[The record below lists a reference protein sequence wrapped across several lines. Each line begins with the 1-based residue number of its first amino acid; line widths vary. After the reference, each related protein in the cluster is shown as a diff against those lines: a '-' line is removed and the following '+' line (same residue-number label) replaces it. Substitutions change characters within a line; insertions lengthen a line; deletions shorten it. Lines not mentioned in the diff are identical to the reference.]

1 MKEYKAYSIAAFFLA
16 LAVFT
21 ACDSYEESKCEFDN
35 AVYLDIAEMSQVQS
49 AVFKKSIPTFERPFH
64 VQMAY
69 PAAEDVS
76 VTVSADPSL
85 VETYNAI
92 YKTAWKALDAAYY
105 DFPTQTL
112 TVAAGR
118 TLSETLTLNLKNL
131 MGDQQQKIAELNID
145 ETFVL
150 PVTITQASMSV
161 LNASSTAYYVVKR
174 SSAITSAASLRDNY
188 IYFPKLDQ
196 WGPLAERYSNLN
208 AITLEM
214 FFKVYDYSKHDEIS
228 SLIGIENEI
237 NLRIGDA
244 NFERRQLQFDGSG
257 IGFGKF
263 PKQDDLKLI
272 EAGEWYHVAA
282 TYDEDARIVRIIVN
296 GKTQSE
302 GTEMGATTPELIN
315 LAKRAYYNLFEQ
327 NPDNEEYKKAYAG
340 WGDAR
345 QLFIGKSYDDTRQLN
360 GEVAEVRI
368 WSVARTEEQIRENM
382 YDIADPENEPT
393 LLGYWKFDEGE
404 GNIIYDRTGN
414 GNDAVAAFDLEWPEG
429 VEIPQINIEK

>member
-21 ACDSYEESKCEFDN
+21 ACDSYEESKREFDN

-49 AVFKKSIPTFERPFH
+49 AVFKKSIPTLERPFH

-69 PAAEDVS
+69 PASEDVT

-92 YKTAWKALDAAYY
+92 YKTAWKALDATYY
-105 DFPTQTL
+105 DFPSQTL
-112 TVAAGR
+112 TVEAGR

-131 MGDQQQKIAELNID
+131 MGDQQQGIEELNID

-174 SSAITSAASLRDNY
+174 SSAITSAASLRDNW
-188 IYFPKLDQ
+188 ITLPKLDE

-208 AITLEM
+208 AITFEA
-214 FFKVYDYSKHDEIS
+214 FIYVYDFSKHNEIS
-228 SLIGIENEI
+228 TIMGIEDYLL
-237 NLRIGDA
+237 LRIGDS
-244 NFERRQLQFDGSG
+244 NFERQQLQFDGSG
-257 IGFGKF
+257 VGFGKF
-263 PKQDDLKLI
+263 PKKDDLKLLN
-272 EAGEWYHVAA
+272 AGEWYHIAA
-282 TYDEDARIVRIIVN
+282 TYDEQTRIVRIYVN
-296 GKTQSE
+296 GKLQSE
-302 GTEMGATTPELIN
+302 GTEMGLTTPELIN
-315 LAKRAYYNLFEQ
+315 LAKRGYYNLFEQ
-327 NPDNEEYKKAYAG
+327 NPDNEDYKKAYGG

-345 QLFIGKSYDDTRQLN
+345 QLFFGKSYDDSRQLN
-360 GEVAEVRI
+360 GDIAEVRI
-368 WSVARTEEQIRENM
+368 WSVARTPEQIRENM
-382 YDIADPENEPT
+382 YDIPDPENET
-393 LLGYWKFDEGE
+393 SLLGYWKFDEGE
-404 GNIIYDRTGN
+404 GNIIYDRTGH

-429 VEIPQINIEK
+429 VEIPQINVE

>member
-1 MKEYKAYSIAAFFLA
+1 MKGCKLYFAIALVSMIAA
-16 LAVFT
+16 VS
-21 ACDSYEESKCEFDN
+21 CDSFDENKREFPN
-35 AVYLDIAEMSQVQS
+35 AVYLDIAKTSEVQTT
-49 AVFKKSIPTFERPFH
+49 VFKKSLPTLIRQLHIE
-64 VQMAY
+64 MAY
-69 PAAEDVS
+69 PADADVT

-85 VETYNAI
+85 VDTYNAI
-92 YKTAWKALDAAYY
+92 YKTAWKALDATYY
-105 DFPTQTL
+105 DFPSQTL
-112 TVAAGR
+112 TVEAGR

-131 MGDQQQKIAELNID
+131 MGDQQQGIEELNID

-214 FFKVYDYSKHDEIS
+214 FFKVYDYSKHEEIS

-263 PKQDDLKLI
+263 PKKDVLKLI

-368 WSVARTEEQIRENM
+368 WSVARTPEQIRENM
-382 YDIADPENEPT
+382 YDIPDPENETT

-404 GNIIYDRTGN
+404 GNIIYDRTGH
-414 GNDAVAAFDLEWPEG
+414 GNDAVAAFDLDWPEG
-429 VEIPQINIEK
+429 VEIPIINAE